1 VTTRTFSVGQLEE
14 EIRVTWGVGP
24 SSPLVVLS
32 EPMDKHRW
40 YTVVRV
46 VFKHEDQLWEIFY
59 NDPATEMQ
67 EDMDH
72 FDIEPVMATLVEA
85 FEKTVVDYRA
95 VTP

>member
-1 VTTRTFSVGQLEE
+1 
-14 EIRVTWGVGP
+14 
-24 SSPLVVLS
+24 
-32 EPMDKHRW
+32 
-40 YTVVRV
+40 
-46 VFKHEDQLWEIFY
+46 
-59 NDPATEMQ
+59 MQ